1 MVESHVN
8 FELRASG
15 LWLSLEYPYFGATPD
30 GITSCDCHGTG
41 LVEVKCLFSV
51 RDQILQEA
59 VDNDKLCLERH
70 SDGALSLMKTHAYW
84 YQVQTQMQITGKKFA
99 AFVVWTMQDL
109 HVERISQDTDCFNGQ
124 IEKVKELY
132 KTAILPELLAKWY
145 TRPADDISI
154 TQNFLKVLCVLPS
167 TTLLQQ
173 QIYSSLLM
181 HSKQM

>member
-15 LWLSLEYPYFGATPD
+15 PGLSPEYPYLGATPD

-41 LVEVKCLFSV
+41 LVALFSV

-70 SDGALSLMKTHAYW
+70 SDGALSPMKTHAYW

-99 AFVVWTMQDL
+99 DFVV
-109 HVERISQDTDCFNGQ
+109 
-124 IEKVKELY
+124 
-132 KTAILPELLAKWY
+132 
-145 TRPADDISI
+145 
-154 TQNFLKVLCVLPS
+154 
-167 TTLLQQ
+167 
-173 QIYSSLLM
+173 
-181 HSKQM
+181 